1 MKTATST
8 LITHLA
14 TARMM
19 RCADLYAITLSG
31 GTTYRYTSM
40 DVPLLADGYTWA
52 GGSPLFRRT
61 GTRRVLG
68 IEVATM
74 DMTVT
79 WRATDALGSALWSD
93 VIRLGLLDGATVE
106 VRRGYWDDWAA
117 AAVGTLH
124 VFGGRVSDI
133 EGGLPEAT
141 ISLRSETELFDAKLP
156 RSIYQAGCRNTLYDA
171 STCKAPRSE
180 VSCSAGTGG
189 TRVRIA
195 TALTQ
200 ADGWFTGGIVR
211 GVSGLNAGV
220 VRGIKQ
226 HVQTSGQII
235 VAEPWPV
242 APAAGDGFLVS
253 AGCDRTRATCA
264 AKFNNALNFRGEPYT
279 PSPETTL

>member
-1 MKTATST
+1 MKAASAA

-31 GTTYRYTSM
+31 GTTYRFTSLDM
-40 DVPLLADGYTWA
+40 DLKADGYTWN
-52 GGSPLFRRT
+52 GGSPLIRRT
-61 GTRRVLG
+61 GTRRTLG

-79 WRATDALGSALWSD
+79 WRAADTLGSALWSD
-93 VIRLGLLDGATVE
+93 VIRLGILDGATVE
-106 VRRGYWDDWAA
+106 VRRGYWSDWAA
-117 AAVGTLH
+117 DAIGTLH

-133 EGGLPEAT
+133 DGGLPEVT
-141 ISLRSETELFDAKLP
+141 ISLRSETELFDVKLP
-156 RSIYQAGCRNTLYDA
+156 RSIYQAGCRNTLYDTG
-171 STCKAPRSE
+171 TCKAVRTE
-180 VSCSAGTGG
+180 VSCSAGSGG

-195 TALTQ
+195 TALGQ
-200 ADGWFTGGIVR
+200 ADGWFTGGIIR
-211 GVSGLNAGV
+211 GVAGLNAGV

-226 HVQTSGQII
+226 HVQAGGQII

-264 AKFNNALNFRGEPYT
+264 AKFNNAANYRGEPYT